1 MKVFKPSE
9 VKQLRQSRLSL
20 VLKKTSEAR
29 KDKCFVAGL
38 GVFKNV
44 QNSPKKSRNDHLGKF
59 LLVRVKIKMEK
70 LKYNFT
76 VRE

>member
-44 QNSPKKSRNDHLGKF
+44 QNSLKKVEMTTRESSC
-59 LLVRVKIKMEK
+59 LLE
-70 LKYNFT
+70 
-76 VRE
+76 